1 MVHTEVIK
9 KIVSLAY
16 IFSAV
21 KEKMNGSRHKMHIT
35 VYADMF
41 ITQSPEYHLFAKF
54 NCHFM
59 IIAPKRK
66 SWSLFKI
73 QYYYLIITPFA
84 CQTNSFCVYI
94 SDTNLRYSKLDVAD
108 FTTARILTS
117 DRTQRKLRLD

>member
-1 MVHTEVIK
+1 MVVHTEVIK

-73 QYYYLIITPFA
+73 QYYYLIIKIKYVDIVTHPDVE
-84 CQTNSFCVYI
+84 QYTVCV
-94 SDTNLRYSKLDVAD
+94 SNE
-108 FTTARILTS
+108 FILC
-117 DRTQRKLRLD
+117 LYFGH